1 MFRTCWFALQEI
13 SLGDKI
19 ALLVVCLTALSAEF
33 ARQAAIHAREA
44 NDIAAQS
51 TMRAERLAIF
61 RSISDFLHYCSTY
74 STMFTLKMVN
84 GTRDLCAR
92 IDAFQWEV
100 RQHAFLRM
108 PAVNEVIKTA
118 IGNAHNLQRLLDRSN
133 GPNSMPIDSESV
145 DLEENIDKLVDWFS
159 EQEKILQNL
168 FEPYL

>member
-1 MFRTCWFALQEI
+1 
-13 SLGDKI
+13 
-19 ALLVVCLTALSAEF
+19 
-33 ARQAAIHAREA
+33 
-44 NDIAAQS
+44 
-51 TMRAERLAIF
+51 
-61 RSISDFLHYCSTY
+61 
-74 STMFTLKMVN
+74 
-84 GTRDLCAR
+84 
-92 IDAFQWEV
+92 
-100 RQHAFLRM
+100 M